1 MTARRRQP
9 SPATARLAG
18 LIGAVRLPDLPV
30 QRGGVVVAADGAI
43 VEALGINGAIGDRV
57 AIGSAGRIGG
67 AAAEIIGFRDGRAL
81 LMGLAPLGGVTPGTL
96 VLAQAQG
103 SAIAVGDALLGR
115 VIDGLGRPL
124 DGLGPVTATALVPV
138 SPPPLPPH
146 ARSRVTRPLATGV
159 RAIDALLSFG
169 QGQRIG
175 IMAGTGVGKSVLLG
189 QITRWA
195 QADVVVVALI
205 GERSREISDFV
216 ETELAGPGSELARHR
231 TVTIAVPA
239 SDAMLCRVRGAQ
251 RAFAIAEWFR
261 AQGRQVLL
269 ILDSLSRV
277 VHGAREV
284 AMARGE
290 PAGARGFPPSSL
302 QLIADLAER
311 AGGDRASGGAI
322 TLVATVLAES
332 DDRADPVV
340 DAARGVM
347 DGHVLLSR
355 RLAGRGQFPAID
367 LVNSASRVMIDIAA
381 PAHDAAARAFRRM
394 VALAEENRDLVLMGA
409 YAPGADPEL
418 DLALALQP
426 ALAAFMMQARDGA
439 TDPAD
444 SIATLIELVE
454 S

>member
-1 MTARRRQP
+1 MSVTASLARQIAAMT
-9 SPATARLAG
+9 
-18 LIGAVRLPDLPV
+18 LPPLPI
-30 QRGGVVVAADGAI
+30 RKGGCVVAADGNI
-43 VEALGINGAIGDRV
+43 IEAVGVAGAIGNRV
-57 AIGSAGRIGG
+57 ALG
-67 AAAEIIGFRDGRAL
+67 AAGLAGEIIGFRDGRAL
-81 LMGLAPLGGVTPGTL
+81 LMGLSPLAGIAPGAL
-96 VLAQAQG
+96 VLPEAAG
-103 SAIAVGDALLGR
+103 GDVAVGEALLGR
-115 VIDGLGRPL
+115 VIDGLCQPL
-124 DGLGPVTATALVPV
+124 DGLGPIMAAAHVPAA
-138 SPPPLPPH
+138 PPPFLPQ
-146 ARSRVTRPLATGV
+146 ARARVTKPLATGV

-169 QGQRIG
+169 IGQRIG

-195 QADVVVVALI
+195 QADVVVMALI
-205 GERSREISDFV
+205 GERSREISDFID
-216 ETELAGPGSELARHR
+216 TELAGPARAR
-231 TVTIAVPA
+231 TVTVAVPA

-284 AMARGE
+284 AMARRE
-290 PAGARGFPPSSL
+290 PSGSRGYPPSAL
-302 QLIADLAER
+302 QLVADLAER
-311 AGGDRASGGAI
+311 AGGDRRTGGSI

-367 LVNSASRVMIDIAA
+367 LVSSASRVMIDVVSEAHNRAA
-381 PAHDAAARAFRRM
+381 QRFRRM
-394 VALAEENRDLVLMGA
+394 VALIEENRDLVLMGA
-409 YAPGADPEL
+409 YAAGQDAEL

-426 ALAAFMMQARDGA
+426 VLAAFMAQDRGQA
-439 TDPAD
+439 TDWQD
-444 SIATLIELVE
+444 NISTLLELVPE
-454 S
+454 T